1 MYDTTH
7 KNFWEYPN
15 LFRRRH
21 ICGTISAMQKTD
33 TAIAKAAVL
42 TEALPYI
49 QDFSG
54 ATVLVKVGGSVM
66 ESEENLVSLLGDI
79 AFMDAVGMK
88 VVVVHGGGK
97 AISRALKESGIEPRF
112 VDGLRVTDEPSME
125 IVRRTL
131 NNVVNADVVKKLQA
145 LKTNARPV
153 HGNWMFTAEKITS
166 PDRGYVGEPVEVDT
180 RIVIEMLDAGIV
192 PVVTPLGTGRDGHL
206 YNVNADSAAAALAKA
221 LKVRKFA
228 VVSDVPGLMRDP
240 SDPKTLLPTL
250 HLSSV
255 AKLKA
260 EGIISGGMLPKIEG
274 CEDAIRAGVKKVHLV
289 DGRMP
294 HSLLL
299 EIFTREGVGTEI
311 IDEH

>member
-1 MYDTTH
+1 MEKID
-7 KNFWEYPN
+7 
-15 LFRRRH
+15 L
-21 ICGTISAMQKTD
+21 AMQ
-33 TAIAKAAVL
+33 KAAVL

-54 ATVLVKVGGSVM
+54 STVLVKVGGSVM
-66 ESEENLVSLLGDI
+66 EHEENLVSLLADV

-88 VVVVHGGGK
+88 VVLVHGGGK
-97 AISRALKESGIEPRF
+97 AISRALKASGIEPKF

-131 NNVVNADVVKKLQA
+131 NNEVNSSLVKVLQSMKA
-145 LKTNARPV
+145 NARPL
-153 HGNWMFTAEKITS
+153 HGNWMFTAEKIAQ
-166 PDRGYVGEPVEVDT
+166 PDRGYVGNPVAVDV
-180 RIVIEMLDAGIV
+180 RAVREMLDAGIV

-206 YNVNADSAAAALAKA
+206 YNINADSAAAALAKA
-221 LKVRKFA
+221 LKVRKFV
-228 VVSDVPGLMRDP
+228 VVSDVPGLLRDP
-240 SDPKTLLPTL
+240 SDPSTLLPTL
-250 HLSSV
+250 RLSSV
-255 AKLKA
+255 AKLKE

-274 CEDAIRAGVKKVHLV
+274 CEDAIRAGVRRVHLV

-311 IDEH
+311 TDEQES